1 MTTPRNHR
9 DLFIHSDIS
18 HKLDL
23 FRSLLD
29 SKDLTFDEALAL
41 LSAIHAELRH
51 PKVHPSSMYIRYAE
65 AVESL
70 HQQMPDVHDQVVNA
84 WQAKRGIIHS
94 GKNSVEGLQESQAS
108 ARSESPVQN
117 VDEFLEDGQVE
128 GEPMKGSH
136 ETIHPTESNEEPVE
150 AVEEGEEEHEE
161 PEEESEEENEDEKE
175 EVGEGEAEEEQ
186 EEENEESEEKE
197 VEAEEASERNE
208 AAEESTAE
216 ADHMAGEAAEAA
228 AESEHVEVEME
239 EAQPSG
245 EEEPP
250 LEAGE

>member
-23 FRSLLD
+23 FQSLLD

-41 LSAIHAELRH
+41 LSAVHAELRH

-70 HQQMPDVHDQVVNA
+70 HQQMSDVHDQVVNA

-94 GKNSVEGLQESQAS
+94 GKNSVEA
-108 ARSESPVQN
+108 
-117 VDEFLEDGQVE
+117 
-128 GEPMKGSH
+128 
-136 ETIHPTESNEEPVE
+136 NEEPVE
-150 AVEEGEEEHEE
+150 AVEKGEEEHEE
-161 PEEESEEENEDEKE
+161 TEEGPEEENEDEKE

-197 VEAEEASERNE
+197 SE
-208 AAEESTAE
+208 
-216 ADHMAGEAAEAA
+216 
-228 AESEHVEVEME
+228 
-239 EAQPSG
+239 G
-245 EEEPP
+245 EEKE
-250 LEAGE
+250 